1 MGGAAVL
8 PGGGGGHCPVLSW
21 QFNPPDTLSLVP
33 VVFLQAALIYGGN
46 EEVGWRGT
54 MQPLL
59 ERAVP
64 FPGAAVVTGLVW
76 AVWHLPCGL
85 WRGPPSRLSLRM
97 VLRCWQCSRVSG
109 TGRSF
114 RRTRWVFGC
123 NLAHGLTNTLL
134 SLFVIQVNGLLAAG
148 VPAVAGGLWSCGT
161 EPLGRRPWGEGEK
174 GKGRGEC
181 REKGLP
187 FPAPYGTIS

>member
-1 MGGAAVL
+1 MHLLGGFGPTVGGL
-8 PGGGGGHCPVLSW
+8 WVFCRGGGRLRQVPRLVFVPRRGTWWVVLLFCLAEGAVIALSSR
-21 QFNPPDTLSLVP
+21 QFNPQIPLSLVP

-85 WRGPPSRLSLRM
+85 WRGPPSRLSPSDG
-97 VLRCWQCSRVSG
+97 LRCWQCSRVSG
-109 TGRSF
+109 TGGAFFAGPAGS
-114 RRTRWVFGC
+114 
-123 NLAHGLTNTLL
+123 
-134 SLFVIQVNGLLAAG
+134 LAAIW
-148 VPAVAGGLWSCGT
+148 PMA
-161 EPLGRRPWGEGEK
+161 
-174 GKGRGEC
+174 
-181 REKGLP
+181 
-187 FPAPYGTIS
+187 